1 MAKEKTMQGTA
12 DFDWEALQLDGYSQ
26 VERSEMSDIYE
37 KTLTS
42 IDEKEVIQGKVVHIT
57 KKEVIINIGYKSE
70 GVIASNEFRYN
81 PDLKIGDIVD
91 VYVECTEDKTGQ
103 LVVSHKTARMHSAW
117 IRVNEVLKTG
127 EVITGHVKCRTKG
140 GLIVDVFGIEAFLP
154 KMKESGHESHIV
166 ATCSTSGFIAY
177 PMLSLYSASKFGIR
191 GLMTAMRAELT
202 HSNVGVSIVCPG
214 EVTTNIINSTFIS
227 PNSSK
232 DTQAEDQD
240 PNDLLEEAA
249 ADAKNTFPISPNE
262 AAEAIFAGIQQK
274 EFYIFTHKG
283 YKRQLEEISNEY
295 LEAFD
300 RAMFQ

>member
-1 MAKEKTMQGTA
+1 MKDFKNKVAVITGAGSGIGRGLAEHAAKQGMRIVLA
-12 DFDWEALQLDGYSQ
+12 DVNEEGLN
-26 VERSEMSDIYE
+26 
-37 KTLTS
+37 KTLEIVKDMGTEAIARVTDVSS
-42 IDEKEVIQGKVVHIT
+42 IDEVHNLASQTYETFQSCNLLFNNAGVLGPAPID
-57 KKEVIINIGYKSE
+57 EINREMYEWLINI
-70 GVIASNEFRYN
+70 N
-81 PDLKIGDIVD
+81 L
-91 VYVECTEDKTGQ
+91 
-103 LVVSHKTARMHSAW
+103 
-117 IRVNEVLKTG
+117 
-127 EVITGHVKCRTKG
+127 G
-140 GLIVDVFGIEAFLP
+140 GCFNGINAFLP

-214 EVTTNIINSTFIS
+214 EVTTNILNSTFIS

-232 DTQAEDQD
+232 DTQADDQD